1 MIFDIMKKVLL
12 FFTLLSFCAVGY
24 SQEEPTT
31 LEKLMSYQWTSPVDK
46 VTDLLLNYSTDAQVY
61 DMIMRGENVYHE
73 SYRFYVSDEPEWIFD
88 ETKLGSSNGI
98 YIITE
103 GKKGERC
110 SVKKILGLAHQTLQ
124 IQYVK
129 DPEDNAIWI
138 GDPTAKR
145 TYKGSPK

>member
-1 MIFDIMKKVLL
+1 MISDIMKRVFL
-12 FFTLLSFCAVGY
+12 FFTLLPFCTVGY

-46 VTDLLLNYSTDAQVY
+46 VTDLILNYSTDAQEY

-73 SYRFYVSDEPEWIFD
+73 SRRFYLSDEPEWIFD
-88 ETKLGSSNGI
+88 ESKIGTPNGK
-98 YIITE
+98 YIVVNAQ
-103 GKKGERC
+103 GRSRC
-110 SVKKILGLAHQTLQ
+110 FVKKILGLAHQTLQ

-145 TYKGSPK
+145 TYKGIPK